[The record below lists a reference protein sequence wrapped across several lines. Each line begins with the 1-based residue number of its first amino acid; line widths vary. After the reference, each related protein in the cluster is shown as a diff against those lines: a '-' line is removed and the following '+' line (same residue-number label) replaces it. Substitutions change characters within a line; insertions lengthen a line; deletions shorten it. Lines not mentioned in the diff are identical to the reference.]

1 MIFRK
6 VYIELHICCSLQR
19 TKNTL
24 TTKPN
29 KNPLTVDAQGLENC
43 RKLRGQVSKYTQVLD
58 IYQKLYGIL
67 VVTSHILLKNWLKIW
82 KTKTKSKRT
91 EQQRYKK
98 CKSRNLYI
106 QCSIIFR
113 SMLSS
118 VKLER
123 LNKSSKYNIT
133 LWTWRPRK
141 NKKHTE
147 TVFDL
152 FWLSP
157 NHSFLSRNIFVAVAS
172 SLLIPQIIKNTFFW
186 WCYYFT
192 VNFCLNILS
201 ADFLEAPRN
210 PLYLLGN

>member
-24 TTKPN
+24 TTKQN

-58 IYQKLYGIL
+58 IYQKVYGIL

-82 KTKTKSKRT
+82 KTKTKSKRI
-91 EQQRYKK
+91 EQQCYKK

-118 VKLER
+118 VKLKKDER
-123 LNKSSKYNIT
+123 LNKSSKYNLYEREGPERT
-133 LWTWRPRK
+133 RNTQKQFLTY
-141 NKKHTE
+141 
-147 TVFDL
+147 FDCL
-152 FWLSP
+152 
-157 NHSFLSRNIFVAVAS
+157 
-172 SLLIPQIIKNTFFW
+172 QIIPF
-186 WCYYFT
+186 
-192 VNFCLNILS
+192 S
-201 ADFLEAPRN
+201 AEIFL
-210 PLYLLGN
+210 